1 MTCLTHRPVGGGWY
15 FAGVWVYAGRLD
27 GDINK
32 VSFLSFGWVF
42 TMSLKKIS
50 LVALVVLIVG
60 GSFVLPCQAQN
71 TFRRQR
77 ALRWL
82 GQGFGDGYH
91 RQNPGYDT
99 SYYNPYSAHNSRLI
113 SQSPEYMAINPVPT
127 NQELPRRF
135 FNGVPFSA
143 YAAPPQ
149 VNSNYQ
155 ASPSQQFQGSFSPSI
170 GSGLDNDSDNSFQ
183 RSEDEAEDNDFRDDD
198 VRDDE
203 DNDFRDDG
211 DNDFRDE
218 PEAGSVERDDNE
230 NFDVEGIDDR
240 DVDAEET
247 DTSNLGGLSDLNDSL
262 SFDFE

>member
-1 MTCLTHRPVGGGWY
+1 M
-15 FAGVWVYAGRLD
+15 
-27 GDINK
+27 
-32 VSFLSFGWVF
+32 SF
-42 TMSLKKIS
+42 KKIS
-50 LVALVVLIVG
+50 LVALVGLVVC
-60 GSFVLPCQAQN
+60 GSFALPCQAQN

-77 ALRWL
+77 GLRWL

-113 SQSPEYMAINPVPT
+113 SQSPEYMAIHPVPT

-149 VNSNYQ
+149 LNPAYQ

-170 GSGLDNDSDNSFQ
+170 GSGLTEDSDSNASADSFKQ
-183 RSEDEAEDNDFRDDD
+183 DEDEAENNDFQEDDNDFREDQEDD
-198 VRDDE
+198 
-203 DNDFRDDG
+203 
-211 DNDFRDE
+211 
-218 PEAGSVERDDNE
+218 SVERDDDE
-230 NFDVEGIDDR
+230 DLDVEGIDDR
-240 DVDAEET
+240 DVDAEEM
-247 DTSNLGGLSDLNDSL
+247 DTSNLGGLSGLDDSL